1 MRKFS
6 LGTHLLSQANK
17 RILGFYAKHT
27 GSNLYIYY
35 YCVFSGTAVAYLL
48 ARSRGSTDATLILCA
63 SAMTLQFANIPSSIA
78 NFIYNVAFLI
88 DSINH
93 VMLLS
98 YICILIH

>member
-1 MRKFS
+1 
-6 LGTHLLSQANK
+6 
-17 RILGFYAKHT
+17 
-27 GSNLYIYY
+27 
-35 YCVFSGTAVAYLL
+35 
-48 ARSRGSTDATLILCA
+48 
-63 SAMTLQFANIPSSIA
+63 MTLQFANIPSSIA